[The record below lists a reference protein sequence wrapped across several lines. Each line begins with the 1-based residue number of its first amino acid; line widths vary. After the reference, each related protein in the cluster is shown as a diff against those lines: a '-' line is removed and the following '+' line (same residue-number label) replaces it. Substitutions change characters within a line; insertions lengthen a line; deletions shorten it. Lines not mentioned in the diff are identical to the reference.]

1 MWIPNHQPPLSWVLP
16 HKLSFCIKILKST
29 SLAYFFHSFWS
40 RHFSFSGPKRRT
52 AMELLL
58 WFTANSFATWFVS
71 HFLSHQKEVSL
82 TQKQPVHSDV
92 GHNQLWHR
100 PSRGSKHET
109 TSRTL
114 PPLGFPLQLTW
125 VNVSSKELYYF
136 SPLNDAWGTQNVTK
150 RGMITRWYP
159 CSLLKR

>member
-1 MWIPNHQPPLSWVLP
+1 MWVPNHQPPLSWVLP
-16 HKLSFCIKILKST
+16 HKLLSCIKILKST

-58 WFTANSFATWFVS
+58 WFTANSFATWLYPISWAIRKKWAS
-71 HFLSHQKEVSL
+71 HRNSPF
-82 TQKQPVHSDV
+82 V

-125 VNVSSKELYYF
+125 VNVASKELYYF